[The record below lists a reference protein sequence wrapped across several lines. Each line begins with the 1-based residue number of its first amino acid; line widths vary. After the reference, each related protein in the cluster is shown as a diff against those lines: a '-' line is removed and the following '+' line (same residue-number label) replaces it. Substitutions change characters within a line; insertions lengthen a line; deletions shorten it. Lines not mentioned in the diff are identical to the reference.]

1 MKKCTIILKDFVNVK
16 LEGLPP
22 ELRQKIH
29 KELKFMVP
37 YARHTPQFKLKRWDG
52 KVAFATLGGNTYIN
66 LLDKVIPI
74 LVKEGYEVDIDD
86 QRPDRKFDF
95 KEIDE
100 NFLSDYT
107 WNKDHIYANEPIILM
122 DHQVNAVNAYLK
134 NHQSLISAATSAGKC
149 QPLFSKIKTPNGW
162 TNFANIKVNDEVVTP
177 DGSIARVLN
186 VYDPGIKDV
195 YELTFSDGRIA
206 HCCEDHIWKIKE
218 HSATNTSDWKL
229 CSTKDIIEKKK
240 THKVSIPLV
249 TMQNDNQDKDFLIH
263 PMLMGLLL
271 TNSYTHDPLKRKM
284 IEANLN
290 IHMNFKLEK
299 ELRKIVK
306 PNHKV
311 YITNQ
316 NDIYISDK
324 PIKIPELTS
333 TLFRL
338 EKSLYV
344 NSKFY
349 ENALNHYGIMING
362 FDTDYFIPDDY
373 KNGSYEQRLDFLRG
387 FFLSY
392 DCVVSE
398 GKIHLKDI
406 ISKKFIADL
415 SYMIRSIG
423 GSVKCV
429 KNLNKKKGRKSRK
442 LDYYQL
448 LISHNDPS
456 LFISSIRPIKYKKNN
471 DLFITKIKKLSK
483 MPVRCIMI
491 DDPNH
496 LYVTNDFIVTHNTII
511 TSCCSKLI
519 EQTTGGRTITIV
531 PSITLVRQTEVDYLN
546 VGLDTGVYFGEE
558 KNYDNQHILTTWQ
571 SMVSL
576 SKSAKENI
584 EARDRLNR
592 LLYNVDMVM
601 VDECHT
607 IKGQELKEL
616 LCNDMSH
623 IPIRWGLTGTIP
635 KDEYSIACLNSS
647 IGDVV
652 YSISAKE
659 LQDKGII
666 SKCHIDIMKLV
677 DDAEFSSYEEE
688 KDYIISDKERTQWL
702 LDFCTDLSKKG
713 NTLVLV
719 DSLDLGK
726 KLSSMVPNSFFIYGL
741 IHNDKRLA
749 EFKKMSTNNNLLL
762 FASFQTSS
770 TGISAV
776 RIFNIVLV
784 SAGRSFTRCIQ
795 SIGRGLRK
803 GGDKDFINIYDITS
817 TLKFESKQLTTRK
830 SYYKEAQYPFTEHKI
845 KYK

>member
-16 LEGLPP
+16 LEGLPQ

-29 KELKFMVP
+29 KLLKFMVP

-52 KVAFATLGGNTYIN
+52 KVPFATLGGNTYIN

-74 LVKEGYEVDIDD
+74 IVEAGYEIEIDD
-86 QRPDRKFDF
+86 QRQHKNFDF

-100 NFLSDYT
+100 NFLADYT
-107 WNKDHIYANEPIILM
+107 WNKDHIYGGEPIILM

-149 QPLFSKIKTPNGW
+149 QPLFSKIKTPTGW
-162 TNFANIKVNDEVVTP
+162 TTFANIKINDKVLTPTGHTATVT
-177 DGSIARVLN
+177 DLF
-186 VYDPGIKDV
+186 DPGEKDV
-195 YELTFSDGRIA
+195 YQIVFNDGRMT
-206 HCCEDHIWKIKE
+206 HCCEDHLWKVNNEIELLTTKE
-218 HSATNTSDWKL
+218 IITKL
-229 CSTKDIIEKKK
+229 ESGK
-240 THKVSIPLV
+240 KVSIPLP
-249 TMQNDNQDKDFLIH
+249 TMVNDTNHSDVPID
-263 PMLMGLLL
+263 PMLMGAIIANGNFYEYINLPNTRL
-271 TNSYTHDPLKRKM
+271 TKK
-284 IEANLN
+284 N
-290 IHMNFKLEK
+290 IKKLDLPHHKIKEK
-299 ELRKIVK
+299 NNTI
-306 PNHKV
+306 
-311 YITNQ
+311 YITNKKL
-316 NDIYISDK
+316 NCHGHYAGALVYGLDIVIDSTHFDNFLRYYGVADFNIFNSY
-324 PIKIPELTS
+324 IPE
-333 TLFRL
+333 
-338 EKSLYV
+338 
-344 NSKFY
+344 
-349 ENALNHYGIMING
+349 I
-362 FDTDYFIPDDY
+362 Y
-373 KNGSYEQRLDFLRG
+373 KNGSYQQRISFLRG
-387 FFLSY
+387 FFGDHDVKNINNKTIRVGSY
-392 DCVVSE
+392 
-398 GKIHLKDI
+398 
-406 ISKKFIADL
+406 SKKLINDL
-415 SYMIRSIG
+415 IYMIRSVG
-423 GSVKCV
+423 GFARYSQKT
-429 KNLNKKKGRKSRK
+429 KNKKHPYHFMEFNHPNNSSLVYIKTKIQK
-442 LDYYQL
+442 
-448 LISHNDPS
+448 PE
-456 LFISSIRPIKYKKNN
+456 LFISK
-471 DLFITKIKKLSK
+471 ITKIRK

-491 DDPNH
+491 DDPDH
-496 LYVTNDFIVTHNTII
+496 LYITDDFIVTHNTII
-511 TSCCSKLI
+511 TSCCSKII
-519 EQTTGGRTITIV
+519 EQTSGGRTITIV

-616 LCNDMSH
+616 LCADMAH

-635 KDEYSIACLNSS
+635 KDDFSMACLNSS
-647 IGDVV
+647 IGNVV
-652 YSISAKE
+652 YSITAKE

-666 SKCHIDIMKLV
+666 SNCHIDIMRLV
-677 DDAEFSSYEEE
+677 DDSEFSSYEDE
-688 KDYIISDKERTQWL
+688 KNYIISDKERTDWL
-702 LDFCTDLSKKG
+702 INFCEELSKKG

-719 DSLDLGK
+719 DSIDLGK
-726 KLSSMVPNSFFIYGL
+726 KLSKMVPNSFFIYGL

-749 EFKKMSTNNNLLL
+749 EFKKMASSNNLLL

-776 RIFNIVLV
+776 RIFNIILV

-817 TLKFESKQLTTRK
+817 TLKFESSQLRTRK